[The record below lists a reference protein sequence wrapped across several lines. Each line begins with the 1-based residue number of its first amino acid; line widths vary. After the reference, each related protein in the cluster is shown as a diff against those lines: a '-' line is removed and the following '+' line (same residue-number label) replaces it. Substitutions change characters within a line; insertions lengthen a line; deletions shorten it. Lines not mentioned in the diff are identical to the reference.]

1 MIDPAG
7 FAVRSRLRIAS
18 APLRVASGLALAVAA
33 DVVFDPAHTHV
44 PLCPFKAVTGFSCP
58 LCGGLRCVNSL
69 VRTDVV
75 AATRANLLVLLAV
88 PFLLGYWLD
97 WVWRERVGR
106 PRRPIPLRA
115 IAAVVVLAAVFTIVR
130 NLPAFGDL
138 RGL

>member
-1 MIDPAG
+1 MAIG
-7 FAVRSRLRIAS
+7 
-18 APLRVASGLALAVAA
+18 VAA

-69 VRTDVV
+69 ARTNVS
-75 AATRANLLVLLAV
+75 AAARANLLVFLALPV
-88 PFLLGYWLD
+88 VFGYWLD
-97 WVWRERVGR
+97 WVRRGRAGR

-115 IAAVVVLAAVFTIVR
+115 TLGLVVLATVFTIVR
-130 NLPAFGDL
+130 NLPAFSGL